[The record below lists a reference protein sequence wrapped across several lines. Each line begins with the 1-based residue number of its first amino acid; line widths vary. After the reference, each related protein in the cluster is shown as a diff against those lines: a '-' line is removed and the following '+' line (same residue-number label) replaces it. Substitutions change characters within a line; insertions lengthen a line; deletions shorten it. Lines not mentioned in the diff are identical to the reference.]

1 MVIYPCMKEESDF
14 MLSLFAREKR
24 DGFHRMILNLKQLNK
39 NAEHEHFK
47 IDSLRSVLII
57 LRPNC

>member
-1 MVIYPCMKEESDF
+1 
-14 MLSLFAREKR
+14 MLSSFTREKR